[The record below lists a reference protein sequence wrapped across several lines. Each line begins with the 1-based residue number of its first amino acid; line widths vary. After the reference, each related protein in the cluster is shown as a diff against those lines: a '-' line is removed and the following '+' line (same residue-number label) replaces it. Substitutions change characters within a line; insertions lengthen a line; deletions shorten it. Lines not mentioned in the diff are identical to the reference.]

1 MSFVYLLLSLSPK
14 GETQARAERWN
25 HRGMLLIDL
34 LPMATHLPN
43 YTVKMSA
50 VLAEIVQVSYSNKT
64 LIMGITGMEMVYLFK
79 HITFLV
85 VD

>member
-1 MSFVYLLLSLSPK
+1 
-14 GETQARAERWN
+14 
-25 HRGMLLIDL
+25 MLLIGL
-34 LPMATHLPN
+34 LPMATHFPN

-50 VLAEIVQVSYSNKT
+50 VLAEMVQVSYSNQT
-64 LIMGITGMEMVYLFK
+64 LIVGITGMEMVYLLK